1 MNHTA
6 HTTPT
11 RSLTWRTV
19 DIIVAAVLAVALG
32 AVYFA
37 WTSLRPIIDVPFNL
51 VFPPTTGLVGGL
63 YLLAGPVGALIIRK
77 PGAAIVCEL
86 IAAATE
92 ALLGSVFGPV
102 ILFTGLCQGIMTELV
117 FALTRYRRYTLGIS
131 VLAGLAPAIS
141 VSITD
146 NIFWNAGW
154 AFEWQLV
161 FAACALVS
169 GPLFAGLG
177 GWFVYRAIRR
187 TGVLTGFAS
196 GTDPRPRR
204 RPPHAASS
212 PEGAGHRGS
221 PSESESP
228 ADS

>member
-1 MNHTA
+1 MTHTA

-92 ALLGSVFGPV
+92 AL
-102 ILFTGLCQGIMTELV
+102 
-117 FALTRYRRYTLGIS
+117 
-131 VLAGLAPAIS
+131 
-141 VSITD
+141 
-146 NIFWNAGW
+146 
-154 AFEWQLV
+154 
-161 FAACALVS
+161 ACA
-169 GPLFAGLG
+169 
-177 GWFVYRAIRR
+177 RA
-187 TGVLTGFAS
+187 S
-196 GTDPRPRR
+196 
-204 RPPHAASS
+204 
-212 PEGAGHRGS
+212 
-221 PSESESP
+221 
-228 ADS
+228 

>member
-1 MNHTA
+1 MTHTA

-11 RSLTWRTV
+11 RSLKWRTV

-37 WTSLRPIIDVPFNL
+37 WTSLRPVIDVPFNL

-102 ILFTGLCQGIMTELV
+102 
-117 FALTRYRRYTLGIS
+117 RYRRYTLGIS

-154 AFEWQLV
+154 ALEWQLV

-169 GPLFAGLG
+169 GPVFAGLG

-228 ADS
+228 TDS

>member
-1 MNHTA
+1 MTHTA

-11 RSLTWRTV
+11 RSLKWRTV

-37 WTSLRPIIDVPFNL
+37 WTSLRPVIDVPFNL

-102 ILFTGLCQGIMTELV
+102 
-117 FALTRYRRYTLGIS
+117 RYRRYTLGIS

-154 AFEWQLV
+154 ALEWQLV

-169 GPLFAGLG
+169 GPVFAGLG